1 MEHVRLPLVSKEY
14 LLENVVD
21 EPLLKN
27 DPKCMFFFLIKYMSL
42 LLLNVYNLLLLY
54 F

>member
-14 LLENVVD
+14 ILEKVVN

-27 DPKCMFFFLIKYMSL
+27 NPKCMYTFYKNTYLMYII
-42 LLLNVYNLLLLY
+42 
-54 F
+54 